1 MSIFNKILQGKK
13 GNKQA
18 SKEISIEALKE
29 LIPIRNLS
37 EEKLL
42 AFDLTKQAEF
52 LPSDVTI
59 FEVGQVTDKIYYLLE
74 GTVELED
81 ANGKSY
87 EISAG
92 SGMAKFP
99 LSGGSISTT
108 TATTKANCY
117 LLAVSQKIMS
127 SGQQDLQKKQ
137 QLDFPPEIAQSELI
151 QAFSQH
157 YLDDELEIPS
167 LPKVAVNLRKA
178 MAKDI
183 GIAEAVEIIQLDPV
197 ISAKLIEVANCPL
210 YITKNPAKTCFEAVN
225 RIGLN
230 ATKNLVTTLSVK
242 QIFQSNNPLIK
253 KWMEQ
258 IWKQSI
264 FISSISFVLATEAKH
279 LNADEA
285 LLAGLVCDLGLIPFL
300 DFAANLP
307 DDYYT
312 ELDLKKAL
320 PYVRGPVGATILQKW
335 DFPDELVN
343 IPLYADDW
351 FYNNSE
357 KLNLTDVVILARL
370 HGKISKRDMAGLP
383 PINAIPA
390 ASKLTNVTLSPE
402 NSLQIIHDAKHKINE
417 ALKVF

>member
-1 MSIFNKILQGKK
+1 LSIFNKIFKEKSSDEQV
-13 GNKQA
+13 
-18 SKEISIEALKE
+18 SKEVPLDTLKK
-29 LIPIRNLS
+29 LIPIRSLS

-52 LPSDVTI
+52 LPENVII
-59 FEVGQVTDKIYYLLE
+59 FELGQAADKIYYLLE
-74 GTVELED
+74 GAVELED

-87 EISAG
+87 EIIAG
-92 SGMAKFP
+92 TGMANFP
-99 LSGGSISTT
+99 LSGGTKPAT
-108 TATTKANCY
+108 TATTKTNCY
-117 LLAVSQKIMS
+117 LLSVSQKIMA
-127 SGQQDLQKKQ
+127 SGQVDLQKKQ
-137 QLDFPPEIAQSELI
+137 QLDFPPILAKSELI

-157 YLDDELEIPS
+157 YSDDELEIPS

-178 MAKDI
+178 MVKDI
-183 GIAEAVEIIQLDPV
+183 GIAEAVEIIQLDQV

-210 YITKNPAKTCFEAVN
+210 FITKNPAKTCFEAVN

-242 QIFQSNNPLIK
+242 QIFQSKNLLIK
-253 KWMEQ
+253 KLMER

-264 FISSISFVLATEAKH
+264 FISSICFVLATEAKH

-285 LLAGLVCDLGLIPFL
+285 LLAGLVSDIGLIPFL

-312 ELDLKKAL
+312 EQELKQAL
-320 PYVRGPVGATILQKW
+320 PYIRGSVGATILRQW
-335 DFPDELVN
+335 DFPEELIN

-351 FYNNSE
+351 YHNKSE
-357 KLNLTDVVILARL
+357 KLDLTDVVILARL
-370 HGKISKRDMAGLP
+370 HSKIGKPGMTGLP
-383 PINAIPA
+383 AITSIPA
-390 ASKLTNVTLSPE
+390 ASKLTNVTPSPE
-402 NSLQIIHDAKHKINE
+402 NSLQIIHEAKHKINE

>member
-1 MSIFNKILQGKK
+1 LSIFNKIFKEKSSDEQV
-13 GNKQA
+13 
-18 SKEISIEALKE
+18 SKEVPLDTLKK
-29 LIPIRNLS
+29 LIPIRSLS

-52 LPSDVTI
+52 LPENVII
-59 FEVGQVTDKIYYLLE
+59 FELGQSADKIYYLLE

-87 EISAG
+87 EIIAG
-92 SGMAKFP
+92 TGMANFP
-99 LSGGSISTT
+99 LSGGTKPAT
-108 TATTKANCY
+108 TATTKTNCY
-117 LLAVSQKIMS
+117 LLSVSQKIMA
-127 SGQQDLQKKQ
+127 SGQIDLQKKQ
-137 QLDFPPEIAQSELI
+137 QLDFPPILAKSELI

-157 YLDDELEIPS
+157 YSDDELEIPS

-178 MAKDI
+178 MVKDI
-183 GIAEAVEIIQLDPV
+183 GIAEAVEIIQLDQV

-210 YITKNPAKTCFEAVN
+210 FITKNPAKTCFEAVN

-242 QIFQSNNPLIK
+242 QIFQSKNLLIK
-253 KWMEQ
+253 KLMER

-264 FISSISFVLATEAKH
+264 FISSICFVLATEAKH

-285 LLAGLVCDLGLIPFL
+285 LLAGLVSDIGLIPFL

-312 ELDLKKAL
+312 EQELKQAL
-320 PYVRGPVGATILQKW
+320 PYIRGPVGATILRQW
-335 DFPDELVN
+335 DFPEELVN

-351 FYNNSE
+351 YHNESV

-370 HGKISKRDMAGLP
+370 HSKIGKSGMTGLP
-383 PINAIPA
+383 AITSIPA

-402 NSLQIIHDAKHKINE
+402 NSLQIIHEAKHKINE